1 MTIQRQPGAP
11 LTERGRR
18 TRQALIAAAIDVF
31 YEQGY
36 FSTRLSAIT
45 ERAGCSTGTLY
56 TYFAN
61 RQEILAAII
70 EESYAPVVAADHA
83 WGDPDHDPGTGVPGP
98 EALIAKI
105 RKATGVYVRRYRD
118 NAREVALMDQ
128 VAAVDPE
135 IRDIRL
141 ARNRVFYR
149 RNMRSIEQMQ
159 AAGHIR
165 ADLDPDLTAKALSA
179 MVSRTCKSI
188 YVDEPQERYFSDA
201 GVEEL
206 ADKLSQLWVSALE
219 LAPDSTED

>member
-18 TRQALIAAAIDVF
+18 TRQALIDAAIDVF

-45 ERAGCSTGTLY
+45 ERVGCSTGTLY

-70 EESYAPVVAADHA
+70 EESYAPVVAADRA
-83 WGDPDHDPGTGVPGP
+83 WGDPDHDPGTDVPGP

-118 NAREVALMDQ
+118 NAREVVRQ
-128 VAAVDPE
+128 CGWHV
-135 IRDIRL
+135 IRCAEGD
-141 ARNRVFYR
+141 NP
-149 RNMRSIEQMQ
+149 RS
-159 AAGHIR
+159 
-165 ADLDPDLTAKALSA
+165 
-179 MVSRTCKSI
+179 
-188 YVDEPQERYFSDA
+188 
-201 GVEEL
+201 VEEIHREVWDVVKGL
-206 ADKLSQLWVSALE
+206 L
-219 LAPDSTED
+219 